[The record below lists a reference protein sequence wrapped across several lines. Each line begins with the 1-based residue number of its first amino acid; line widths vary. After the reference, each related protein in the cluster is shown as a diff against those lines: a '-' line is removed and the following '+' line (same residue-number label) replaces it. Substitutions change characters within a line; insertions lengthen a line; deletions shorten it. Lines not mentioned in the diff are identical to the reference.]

1 MSVSSRPSWVAPFSA
16 PELSY
21 EQAERMA
28 HDTGFFGNTGDPLL
42 ETVVDMLDELG
53 RPDAAFDVIQIAG
66 TNGKT
71 STSRYT
77 AAILGGQ
84 GLSCAL
90 YTSPELV
97 EMRERMEV
105 GGRPVGYEAF
115 AYGISL
121 AAEAGRRVNARRE
134 QAGERPYRVTEF
146 DLLTVAACVVFA
158 QAGVDVA
165 VLEVGLGGR
174 WDATSATHPVAT
186 CVTGIGLDHCRILG
200 DTLEQIAAEKAAV
213 IKAGQACV
221 LGVGTWAPSS
231 VEDVF
236 LARCAE
242 QGVEPVLLRPTDAAD
257 APGEIEAGAT
267 CEHPELPSAGYA
279 TKGRPAALGEPL
291 RLDVTT
297 PRATYEGLQAV
308 KPAYQAAN
316 IACAVTL
323 AEAYLGRELERGPLR
338 TSVAACPT
346 PGRFDAL
353 APADDASS
361 HADPSGKASAES
373 AAANPAGAERE
384 PSGACATFGS
394 ASTPLHLIDAA
405 HNPQS
410 IRAFMA
416 SLAEQEPQVG
426 DRPALLC
433 AVLADKDV
441 DGVVAL
447 LAHEFPCVYVTA
459 TSSDRALPAV
469 ELAERFRAQGVE
481 PTAVFATVPEACA
494 ALADEPYV
502 AVGSITLAGEVAAC
516 HRG

>member
-1 MSVSSRPSWVAPFSA
+1 MSVSSRPSWTAPFSA

-28 HDTGFFGNTGDPLL
+28 HDTGFFGSTGDPLL

-71 STSRYT
+71 STSRFT

-115 AYGISL
+115 AHGISL

-174 WDATSATHPVAT
+174 WDATSATYPVAT

-200 DTLEQIAAEKAAV
+200 DTLEEIATEKAAV
-213 IKAGQACV
+213 IKAGQTCV

-242 QGVEPVLLRPTDAAD
+242 QGVEPVLLRPADAAD

-267 CEHPELPSAGYA
+267 HEHPELPVASYII
-279 TKGRPAALGEPL
+279 TGRPAGLGEPL

-297 PRATYEGLQAV
+297 PRATYEGLRAV

-316 IACAVTL
+316 IACAMTL
-323 AEAYLGRELERGPLR
+323 AEAYLGHELEREPLR
-338 TSVAACPT
+338 ASVAACPT

-353 APADDASS
+353 ALGGCAS
-361 HADPSGKASAES
+361 AQAGLLGKAEAGDE
-373 AAANPAGAERE
+373 AGAAGEL
-384 PSGACATFGS
+384 SGACTDPGLSPA
-394 ASTPLHLIDAA
+394 PLHLIDAA

-410 IRAFMA
+410 VRAFMA
-416 SLAEQEPQVG
+416 SLAEQESQVRN
-426 DRPALLC
+426 RPALLC

-447 LAHEFPCVYVTA
+447 LAHEFPRVYVTA
-459 TSSDRALPAV
+459 TSSGRALPAA

-481 PTAVFATVPEACA
+481 PAAVFATVPEACA

-502 AVGSITLAGEVAAC
+502 AVGSITLAGEVAAY

>member
-1 MSVSSRPSWVAPFSA
+1 MSETSRSWEAPFSA
-16 PELSY
+16 PELTY
-21 EQAERMA
+21 KQAEAMA

-53 RPDAAFDVIQIAG
+53 RPDAAFDVVQVAG

-77 AAILGGQ
+77 AAILNGQ
-84 GLSCAL
+84 GVSCAL

-105 GGRPVGYEAF
+105 DGAPVSREAF
-115 AYGISL
+115 AHGISL
-121 AAEAGRRVNARRE
+121 AAEAGRRVNAARE
-134 QAGERPYRVTEF
+134 QAGEKPYRVTEF

-158 QAGVDVA
+158 QAGVDAA

-174 WDATSATHPVAT
+174 WDATSAARPVAT

-200 DTLEQIAAEKAAV
+200 NTLEEIAAEKAAV

-242 QGVEPVLLRPTDAAD
+242 QGVEPVLLRPLNVAD
-257 APGEIEAGAT
+257 APGELEAGT
-267 CEHPELPSAGYA
+267 TREHSELARASYA
-279 TKGRPAALGEPL
+279 IEMRPAALGEL
-291 RLDVTT
+291 LALDVFT
-297 PRATYEGLQAV
+297 PRATYEGLCAI

-323 AEAYLGRELERGPLR
+323 AEAYLGHELEGEPLR
-338 TSVAACPT
+338 ASVVSCPT

-353 APADDASS
+353 TPVCGASAQ
-361 HADPSGKASAES
+361 ADPSGKTSAES
-373 AAANPAGAERE
+373 AAVNPVCAVGE
-384 PSGACATFGS
+384 PSGASAAFGS
-394 ASTPLHLIDAA
+394 APTPLHLIDAA

-410 IRAFMA
+410 VRAFMA
-416 SLAEQEPQVG
+416 SLAEQEPQVAE
-426 DRPALLC
+426 RPALLC

-441 DGVVAL
+441 DGVVDL
-447 LAHEFPCVYVTA
+447 LAHEFPRVYVTA
-459 TSSDRALPAV
+459 TSSDRALPAA
-469 ELAERFRAQGVE
+469 ELAERFREKGVE
-481 PTAVFATVPEACA
+481 PAAVFATIDEACT
-494 ALADEPYV
+494 ALAAQPYA
-502 AVGSITLAGEVAAC
+502 AVGSITLAGEVAAF
-516 HRG
+516 HRR

>member
-1 MSVSSRPSWVAPFSA
+1 MSVSSRPSWAAPFSA

-28 HDTGFFGNTGDPLL
+28 HDTGFFGSTGDPLL

-105 GGRPVGYEAF
+105 DGRPVGYEAF
-115 AYGISL
+115 AHGISL

-174 WDATSATHPVAT
+174 WDATSATYPVAT

-236 LARCAE
+236 LSRCAE
-242 QGVEPVLLRPTDAAD
+242 HGVEPVLLRPIDAAD

-267 CEHPELPSAGYA
+267 HEHPELPAASYVI
-279 TKGRPAALGEPL
+279 TGRPAGLGEPL
-291 RLDVTT
+291 RLNVTT
-297 PRATYEGLQAV
+297 PLATYEGLRAV

-323 AEAYLGRELERGPLR
+323 AEAYLGRELEREPLR
-338 TSVAACPT
+338 ASVAACPT

-353 APADDASS
+353 TLGGCAS
-361 HADPSGKASAES
+361 AQTGLFGKAE
-373 AAANPAGAERE
+373 AGDETGAVGEL
-384 PSGACATFGS
+384 SSACADSGLS
-394 ASTPLHLIDAA
+394 PVPLHLIDAA

-416 SLAEQEPQVG
+416 SLAEQEPQVRN
-426 DRPALLC
+426 RPALLC

-441 DGVVAL
+441 DGVVAF
-447 LAHEFPCVYVTA
+447 LAHEFPRVFVTA
-459 TSSDRALPAV
+459 TSSGRALPAA

-481 PTAVFATVPEACA
+481 PAAVFATVPAACA
-494 ALADEPYV
+494 ALADAPYV
-502 AVGSITLAGEVAAC
+502 AVGSITLAGEVAAY

>member
-1 MSVSSRPSWVAPFSA
+1 MTASSHKPWVAPFSA

-84 GLSCAL
+84 GLRCAL

-105 GGRPVGYEAF
+105 AGRPVGYEAF
-115 AYGISL
+115 AAGISL

-134 QAGERPYRVTEF
+134 QIGEKPYRVTEF

-158 QAGVDVA
+158 QERVDVA

-200 DTLEQIAAEKAAV
+200 NTLEEIAAEKAAV

-221 LGVGTWAPSS
+221 LGVGTWAPST

-242 QGVEPVLLRPTDAAD
+242 QGVEPVLLRPSDAAD
-257 APGEIEAGAT
+257 APGEVEAGAT
-267 CEHPELPSAGYA
+267 REHPELPAASYA
-279 TKGRPAALGEPL
+279 ITSRPSALGEPL
-291 RLDVTT
+291 CLSVTT
-297 PRATYEGLQAV
+297 PRATYEGLRAV

-316 IACAVTL
+316 IACAAAF
-323 AEAYLGRELERGPLR
+323 AEAYLGHELEHESLR
-338 TSVAACPT
+338 ASVAACPT

-353 APADDASS
+353 VSAAPASTSALATDGSVDAGF
-361 HADPSGKASAES
+361 ASGATLTS
-373 AAANPAGAERE
+373 AAPTAAAV
-384 PSGACATFGS
+384 
-394 ASTPLHLIDAA
+394 PLHLIDAA

-416 SLAEQEPQVG
+416 SLAEQEPEVQN
-426 DRPALLC
+426 RPALLC

-441 DGVVAL
+441 DGVVAQ
-447 LAHEFPCVYVTA
+447 LAHEFPRVYVTA
-459 TSSDRALPAV
+459 TASDRALPAA

-481 PTAVFATVPEACA
+481 PAAVYATVGEACEQ
-494 ALADEPYV
+494 LASESYV